1 MSHAGLTSRL
11 LAREIWAL
19 PRLLRGGKQ
28 VEQSARLTGYRSI
41 DVVTDGDKV
50 VTLLLLPRHAYVG
63 HVAALRPLEY
73 LPCGELVEL
82 VVNPPG

>member
-1 MSHAGLTSRL
+1 
-11 LAREIWAL
+11 
-19 PRLLRGGKQ
+19 
-28 VEQSARLTGYRSI
+28 LTGYRSI